1 MDHGDLNGLK
11 MEANIILAFN
21 VSITNQDL
29 LKLKLDKNL
38 GTLYFNN
45 WYIKIK
51 MCDGSFCKE
60 ENYWTVFIYYFFN
73 FGVTSHGGQEI

>member
-21 VSITNQDL
+21 VAITNKDL

-45 WYIKIK
+45 
-51 MCDGSFCKE
+51 
-60 ENYWTVFIYYFFN
+60 
-73 FGVTSHGGQEI
+73 